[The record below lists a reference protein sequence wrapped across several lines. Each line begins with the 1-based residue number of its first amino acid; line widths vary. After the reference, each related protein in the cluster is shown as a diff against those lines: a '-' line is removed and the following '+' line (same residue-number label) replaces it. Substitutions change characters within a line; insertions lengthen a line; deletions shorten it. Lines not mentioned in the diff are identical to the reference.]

1 MSKPF
6 SIRRFTPKILISLFL
21 FSVVSTSAFAQST
34 STDVQTAR
42 GLVIA
47 KSVAVLS
54 AEMSAK
60 IVEMPFRENDFFSK
74 GDVLVGFDCA
84 LSEARLSAANAELR
98 ASLGTLKSNKEL
110 KRFGA
115 TGSQNVAI
123 AQANAD
129 RLSAEVQSAEV
140 IVSKCAISAPFDG
153 QVVDVL
159 ANRFET
165 PTSNA
170 PLLKVVDHTALEL
183 SLIVPAAWS
192 IWLEK
197 GLSFQF
203 KSADTRKAY
212 SAKIARIG
220 RFVDPSSQTIKLVAE
235 FDGPSGDLLAGMAG
249 LAEIAP
255 KGNKN

>member
-1 MSKPF
+1 MNKPF
-6 SIRRFTPKILISLFL
+6 SVRHFTPKFVFNLL
-21 FSVVSTSAFAQST
+21 FSCVVSTGALAQST
-34 STDVQTAR
+34 STDMQTAR

-60 IVEMPFRENDFFSK
+60 IVEMPFRENAFFSK

-98 ASLGTLKSNKEL
+98 ASLATLKSNKEL

-129 RLSAEVQSAEV
+129 RLRAELQSAEV
-140 IVSKCAISAPFDG
+140 IVSKCVIAAPFDG

-159 ANRFET
+159 ANQFET
-165 PTSNA
+165 PTSNT

-212 SAKIARIG
+212 DAQIARIG

-235 FDGPSGDLLAGMAG
+235 FNGPTGDLLAGMAG
-249 LAEIAP
+249 LEGAGMIGEA
-255 KGNKN
+255 